1 MPKLYNLRS
10 IEVAELIEEY
20 IVQHQLSAGDRLP
33 AERELA
39 EIYHVTRVTL
49 RNALQDLIY
58 SGKITRHK
66 NKGYFVCGPKVRR
79 DYTTYCFPQT
89 DPFLDLSRY
98 TTVPFDRIP
107 QQTVYLGQNILGV
120 FEDELYHEQYV
131 EYIDA
136 LPVGITINMQKASD
150 LAQFP
155 GLFRSSGNPDIT
167 KHSQTLRLSFS
178 DEVFQICLEPLAL
191 EETDNLLLLNSF
203 LYHNDT
209 IIGISQSFCVGTRVE
224 LITDIRIH

>member
-1 MPKLYNLRS
+1 MPKIYNLRS

-20 IVQHQLSAGDRLP
+20 IVRHKLSAGDRLP

-39 EIYHVTRVTL
+39 EMFHVTRVTL

-66 NKGYFVCGPKVRR
+66 NKGYFVCRQKVRR
-79 DYTTYCFPQT
+79 DYTTYCFPRT
-89 DPFLDLSRY
+89 DPFLEQSRY
-98 TTVPFDRIP
+98 TTAPFGRIP

-120 FEDELYHEQYV
+120 YEDELFHEQYI
-131 EYIDA
+131 EYIDG
-136 LPVGITINMQKASD
+136 LPIGLTVNMQKKSD
-150 LAQFP
+150 LPKFP
-155 GLFRSSGNPDIT
+155 ELFLSSANPDIT

-178 DEVFQICLEPLAL
+178 EEVLQICREPLAL

-203 LYHNDT
+203 LYHGDE